1 MEDTQSK
8 SDFRKVAIN
17 KVGIKNIQYP
27 IAITNRRG
35 IRHNTVGTFAMYVNL
50 PHDQKGTHMS
60 RFVEILNEHK
70 DDLTLQT
77 VERMIESM
85 KEKLDAEQAFLNVS
99 FPYFLEKEA
108 PVTRSKSFMNYTVRI
123 VGEIVR
129 DSVNT
134 ILEIDVPVTT
144 LCPCSK
150 SISEYGAHNQRG
162 LVTVR
167 VRFNDHDAKNPMDID
182 DLIHLVEQTS
192 SCEVF
197 ALLKREDE
205 KYVTEQ
211 AYENPVFV
219 EDLVRDIALSLS
231 SEKRIT
237 WYSVEVTNF
246 ESIHN
251 HDAYAYIERDKSN
264 SSHAHAFESSN
275 VTSLAHS

>member
-27 IAITNRRG
+27 VAITNRRG
-35 IRHNTVGTFAMYVNL
+35 IRHHTVGTFAMYVNL

-70 DDLTLQT
+70 DALSLHT
-77 VERMIESM
+77 VESIVETM
-85 KEKLDAEQAFLNVS
+85 KEKLDAEHAYLRIS

-108 PVTRSKSFMNYTVRI
+108 PVTRSKSFMNYDVRLICETLRNTVDT
-123 VGEIVR
+123 VLAV
-129 DSVNT
+129 
-134 ILEIDVPVTT
+134 DVPVTT

-162 LVTVR
+162 LVTVC
-167 VRFNDHDAKNPMDID
+167 VRFNDRDSQHPMDID

-251 HDAYAYIERDKSN
+251 HDAYAFIERDKSN
-264 SSHAHAFESSN
+264 PLHVATLESTDMTSVSHS
-275 VTSLAHS
+275 